1 MKSGLEEARHMMV
14 PWFALRSFEKIL
26 VRWPNR
32 CRLVEA
38 GYRIM
43 ETYLGEGEG
52 LVFTD
57 FTESGKSIF
66 VRKLSCV
73 VVGTFKACNFV
84 RLSSRPACPWGC
96 TPTNRLYCRDMT

>member
-1 MKSGLEEARHMMV
+1 MAKQM
-14 PWFALRSFEKIL
+14 SFGKGWIQNYGNIF
-26 VRWPNR
+26 RRGRGP
-32 CRLVEA
+32 A
-38 GYRIM
+38 
-43 ETYLGEGEG
+43 
-52 LVFTD
+52 FTD
-57 FTESGKSIF
+57 FTGSGKSIF

>member
-1 MKSGLEEARHMMV
+1 MINRLSNLINRN
-14 PWFALRSFEKIL
+14 RSAAKISQVL
-26 VRWPNR
+26 
-32 CRLVEA
+32 CST